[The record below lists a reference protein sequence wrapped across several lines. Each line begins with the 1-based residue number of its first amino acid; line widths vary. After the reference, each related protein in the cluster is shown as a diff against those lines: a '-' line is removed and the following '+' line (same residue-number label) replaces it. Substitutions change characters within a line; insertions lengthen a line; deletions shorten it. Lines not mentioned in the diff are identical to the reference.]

1 MEVTSRLRGF
11 LLMDLTWQDR
21 DKMAINGE
29 RDQLRK
35 VSMVLR
41 FFAAASSK
49 RTWWGVREVSK
60 QIGLPVTTAHRTLGA
75 LAEIGY
81 LRRDHSG
88 HYAIGVDFLRL
99 AMRVRNSDPLLQ
111 VSRPHLEQLAR
122 QSGESVLLARF
133 DGATNALVFI
143 ELITSAIKRDYE
155 VPLYK
160 PLTIYKGAS
169 GIVIL
174 SHLSHE
180 VESAVDAD
188 SLRLIRAK
196 GVAFSRGQRI
206 PGAVGIAS
214 PLISPDGCVMGSVTL
229 TLPETRLPS
238 KARCLQLE
246 HFVKLC
252 SQHIQRDLRV
262 FDTASYQRADESA

>member
-1 MEVTSRLRGF
+1 MDVFTSKLRGF
-11 LLMDLTWQDR
+11 LLRDLTWQDGP
-21 DKMAINGE
+21 KMAINGE

-35 VSMVLR
+35 VSMILR

-60 QIGLPVTTAHRTLGA
+60 QIGLPVTTVHRTLGA

-99 AMRVRNSDPLLQ
+99 AMRVRNSDPLLK

-133 DGATNALVFI
+133 DEATNALVFI

-169 GIVIL
+169 GISVL
-174 SHLSHE
+174 SHLPHE
-180 VESAVDAD
+180 AESAVDAD

-214 PLISPDGCVMGSVTL
+214 PLISADGSVMGSVTL

-252 SQHIQRDLRV
+252 SQHIQSDLRV
-262 FDTASYQRADESA
+262 FDTAKYQKADD